1 MGCPQGR
8 SRLCSSTASAC
19 RTMSLGGIT
28 RLFQQARV
36 YCHGHKR
43 LWIQVH
49 RFKVQRPRVHLIRL
63 QLRSRPCRAHV
74 ALHSCLVS
82 SPRSPDGTP
91 LLTSCFAC
99 RFVRV
104 CFFPFLTNCSC
115 CCMSVKTDLYRVKT
129 LQELRGRT
137 LAPSSLDC
145 YVISVRA
152 FVLALWEF

>member
-8 SRLCSSTASAC
+8 TRLCSSTASVC
-19 RTMSLGGIT
+19 CTMSLGGIT

-63 QLRSRPCRAHV
+63 QLRSHPCRAHV
-74 ALHSCLVS
+74 VLHSCLVS

-91 LLTSCFAC
+91 LLTCLFPVS
-99 RFVRV
+99 V
-104 CFFPFLTNCSC
+104 CAGLFLSIPDKLFLLLHVGE
-115 CCMSVKTDLYRVKT
+115 SRPLS
-129 LQELRGRT
+129 G
-137 LAPSSLDC
+137 
-145 YVISVRA
+145 
-152 FVLALWEF
+152 

>member
-49 RFKVQRPRVHLIRL
+49 RFKVQRPRVHLDSAPASEPPVQGSCSSA
-63 QLRSRPCRAHV
+63 QLLSQQSSESRRDSLANLPVSCV
-74 ALHSCLVS
+74 GLCGFVSFHSWQIV
-82 SPRSPDGTP
+82 PVV
-91 LLTSCFAC
+91 AC
-99 RFVRV
+99 RWKPTFIGLRH
-104 CFFPFLTNCSC
+104 FRSC
-115 CCMSVKTDLYRVKT
+115 GEDTCT
-129 LQELRGRT
+129 LFARL
-137 LAPSSLDC
+137 LC
-145 YVISVRA
+145 Y
-152 FVLALWEF
+152 